1 MARNKNKTIKSTT
14 EQDDTLDVNG
24 EDAEDDATPE
34 KPTQE
39 QARTLLAAYTETDN
53 NVTKI
58 EEQLDAAKKAR
69 SEAVKAIHD
78 ALGKGPFSYKGA
90 YLGKI
95 VARDGNYFFRGR
107 GDSELV
113 SFD

>member
-1 MARNKNKTIKSTT
+1 MARNKNTTIKSTT
-14 EQDDTLDVNG
+14 KQDETLDVSG
-24 EDAEDDATPE
+24 EDADDDNTTPE

-39 QARTLLAAYTETDN
+39 QARTLLAVYTETDN

-78 ALGKGPFSYKGA
+78 ALGKDRKS
-90 YLGKI
+90 
-95 VARDGNYFFRGR
+95 V
-107 GDSELV
+107 V
-113 SFD
+113 